1 MVSGRAE
8 TYKFKDNLYNMLAKE
23 YDILYFCNTSGG
35 TGKPITETHGI
46 WRLVSVASFY
56 AGFVTKSEGAHLPL
70 LNHNAYTIFTDR
82 KADILLTLQK
92 LQTDI
97 SHIC

>member
-1 MVSGRAE
+1 M
-8 TYKFKDNLYNMLAKE
+8 
-23 YDILYFCNTSGG
+23 YFCNTSGG
-35 TGKPITETHGI
+35 TGKPIAETHGI
-46 WRLVSVASFY
+46 WRLVSVAFFY
-56 AGFVTKSEGAHLPL
+56 ADFVTKPEGALLPL